1 MEGQLLSD
9 QIPDFVQD
17 RIKQINERTGINID
31 EITRSYLDL
40 FNDDFVKKDEQFA
53 NDDERH
59 RYANAVLWSMYVAR
73 QPVKEQDVVP
83 IGFDAARTS
92 RAGNMYSTIYAVA
105 KGKKGIKRISCMGDA
120 LYLYRQINLFYQ
132 YTTKLGEFKGGD
144 YQADNRTKFERP
156 VRLKLSPQ
164 QFMDKLGVKRIPD
177 VISAKKFP
185 SARDGKNRVDNSDW
199 RVIRG
204 IIATPPRT
212 FTRDDGSEGAVYT
225 LSDDSING
233 GESVTDEGDVVA
245 GLTTWAAP
253 ELAVWQQYDEVDAY
267 GTNSIDKDGKPNFNG
282 YLFIPIHARGG
293 S

>member
-1 MEGQLLSD
+1 MSI

-17 RIKQINERTGINID
+17 RISQIKERTGISID
-31 EITRSYLDL
+31 EITGSYLEL
-40 FNDDFVKKDEQFA
+40 FNDDFVQKDVQFQ

-73 QPVKEQDVVP
+73 QPVKEQVVVP
-83 IGFDAARTS
+83 IGMDGARTS
-92 RAGNMYSTIYAVA
+92 RAGNLYSTIYAIA
-105 KGKKGIKRISCMGDA
+105 KGGKGIRRISCQGDA
-120 LYLYRQINLFYQ
+120 VYLYKQINLFYQ
-132 YTTKLGEFKGGD
+132 YTTKLGEFRGGD
-144 YQADNRTKFERP
+144 FQADNRTKFERP

-164 QFMDKLGVKRIPD
+164 QFMDRLNIKRIPD
-177 VISAKKFP
+177 VISAKDHL
-185 SARDGKNRVDNSDW
+185 SNTVKNRVDNSDW

-204 IIATPPRT
+204 IIARQPGS

-233 GESVTDEGDVVA
+233 GEAVSDDGDVVA
-245 GLTTWAAP
+245 GLTTWTCP

-267 GTNSIDKDGKPNFNG
+267 GPLGINRKNKEPNLNA

-293 S
+293 SS